1 MNVFDPGSRTVRFLA
16 GFVLLSSVAACPA
29 GPIHMVDV
37 TAQTGITFRHNAGF
51 SGKYHIAETVCAG
64 LASFDYDNDGDIDL
78 YFLNS
83 ALPEKAADD
92 ASLRNALYRND
103 GNWRFTDVS
112 KSAGVDDAGFGLGVA
127 VADYDNDGD
136 QDIYL
141 NNHGPNVLYR
151 NNGDGTFTDV
161 TRTAGVGNGNEVGAG
176 ANFLDIEGDGDVDL
190 YVSNY
195 VECPNLESFRT
206 TRAGHAAYLGPAAAI
221 YENTHDVLYRNNGD
235 GTFTDIT
242 DASGIGAH
250 QGAGMGT
257 VCGDIDNDRDTDIIV
272 ANDMTGN
279 FLWLNDGKG
288 HFEEMGLMAAMAYS
302 QHGEEQGSMGPEL
315 GDFDNDGLLDL
326 YITAYQDQLGPFYR
340 NLGDGFFEDITT
352 QTGAGAGTVSS
363 VTWGSAILDFDQDGY
378 RDLFVACGHLQPN
391 VESYD
396 DRTTYDQLNK
406 LYRNDGHGKFIDVSN
421 QSGPGLQVKLSS
433 RGAAFDDFDNDG
445 DVDIAILNSGSAP
458 TLLKNDSPNQGHWLG
473 VKLRGTK
480 SNRDG
485 VGAHVIVVAGDLK
498 LMDEI
503 RSGRG
508 YQSHHGGRLYFGLSN
523 REQIDRIE
531 VQWIG
536 GRVEVFEDVKADQLV
551 TLVEGASRRTE
562 DR

>member
-1 MNVFDPGSRTVRFLA
+1 MNAFDPGSRTARLLA
-16 GFVLLSSVAACPA
+16 GLVLLSFPIPCLA
-29 GPIHMVDV
+29 GPIYMVDV
-37 TAQTGITFRHNAGF
+37 TAQTRITFRHNNGF
-51 SGKYHIAETVCAG
+51 SGRYHIAETVCAG

-83 ALPEKAADD
+83 AIPLKAAND
-92 ASLRNALYRND
+92 ASLCNALYRND
-103 GNWRFTDVS
+103 GNWRFTDVTEG
-112 KSAGVDDAGFGLGVA
+112 AGVGDAGFGLGVA

-161 TRTAGVGNGNEVGAG
+161 TSTAGVGNGDAVGAG
-176 ANFLDIEGDGDVDL
+176 ANFLDVEGDGDVDL

-195 VECPNLESFRT
+195 VECPDVESFQT
-206 TRAGHAAYLGPAAAI
+206 TRAGHPAYLGPAAAI
-221 YENTHDVLYRNNGD
+221 YENTRDALYRNNGD

-250 QGAGMGT
+250 EGAGMGT

-279 FLWLNDGKG
+279 FLFLNDGHG
-288 HFEEMGLMAAMAYS
+288 RFEEMGLMAAMAYS

-315 GDFDNDGLLDL
+315 GDYDNDGLLDL

-363 VTWGSAILDFDQDGY
+363 VTWGSALLDFDQDGY

-396 DRTTYDQLNK
+396 DRTTYNQFNK
-406 LYRNDGHGKFIDVSN
+406 LYHNDGKGKFMDVSN

-433 RGAAFDDFDNDG
+433 RGAAFDDFDDDG
-445 DVDIAILNSGSAP
+445 DVDIAILNSGGAP
-458 TLLKNDSPNQGHWLG
+458 TLLRNDSPNQGHWLQ
-473 VKLRGTK
+473 VRLRGTK
-480 SNRDG
+480 TNRDG
-485 VGAHVIVVAGDLK
+485 VGTHVKVVAGDLT
-498 LMDEI
+498 LVSEVH
-503 RSGRG
+503 SGRG
-508 YQSHHGGRLYFGLSN
+508 YQSHYGTRLYFGLGD

-531 VQWIG
+531 VRWIG
-536 GRVEVFEDVKADQLV
+536 GGIDIFRAIKADQLV
-551 TLVEGASRRTE
+551 TLVEGEGKTSSQ
-562 DR
+562 